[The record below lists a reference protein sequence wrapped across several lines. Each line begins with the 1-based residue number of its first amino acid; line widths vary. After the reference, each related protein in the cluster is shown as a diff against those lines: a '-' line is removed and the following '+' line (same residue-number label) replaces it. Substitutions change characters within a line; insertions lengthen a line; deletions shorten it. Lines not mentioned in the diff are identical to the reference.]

1 MKNKYYLVLKII
13 IKNLFFLLFFC
24 KFSIANQINLSA
36 DNIETI
42 GDNLIKASQNIIIR
56 DEKGITIFADDLE
69 ANNEKEIYIIE
80 NNVILKDEINKIDL
94 ISNKIFFDKKKNII
108 TSIGLTEI
116 KSKDNFEI
124 KTSDI
129 TFDRKN
135 KVIFTEKKSE
145 IKDLNFNKLI
155 LKDFFVSLE
164 NDYIRSDEGKII
176 DKEQN
181 EFEIKNIFYNFSRK
195 EILGND
201 ISMNNENKIDRDFLP
216 RMKGVSIFYDEN
228 NVIVNKSVFTN
239 CKKRDGCPP
248 WSIKS
253 SEIIHDKEKKQLTYK
268 NAVINVL
275 DIPVFY
281 FPKFFHPDPSVKR
294 QSGFLAPSYSQVN
307 NSGNFLEIP
316 YFLAISENRDFTLS
330 PRIYSDNKALYQGE
344 YRHITKN
351 TENILDASIK
361 NDSITLLKKNSTN
374 SHLFFNSKINLKN
387 NFFDISSLKMQVQS
401 TSSDNYLKSYNLKSP
416 LIDSQT
422 TLNSEILFEG
432 VSDDIDFSIS
442 AEAYEDLTKA
452 NDNDKYELILPSF
465 DLVKEIDTDLNG
477 SLTLNQSGYNK
488 LYQTNVSENVLVND
502 ISYKSTD
509 KISKKGI
516 VSNYVFLFKNFNI
529 DSNNSTKYKN
539 EFESDLNGIFQYYS
553 KLPLEKKGNRFNSS
567 LSPILVAKFSPNT
580 TKNLRSSDRLVD
592 YSNIYSINRIG
603 SNETLEGGGSI
614 TIGNEFSMFDK
625 QNELN
630 NLINLN
636 LAASFRDEKNE
647 SLSKKSSLG
656 QKTSNIV
663 GQMEI
668 KPNNFLELN
677 YDFLADNN
685 INEFN
690 YHKMSST
697 FKVNNFIS
705 TFEFLEENVL
715 IGDNSY
721 ISNETSISID
731 ENKNLKFKA
740 RKNKKTNLT
749 EYYNLIYQYK
759 MDCLVAGIEY
769 KKDYYTDVGIKP
781 NEKIFFSVTI
791 MPFQN
796 TLDLPGIDK

>member
-1 MKNKYYLVLKII
+1 MKNRYYLVLKII

-36 DNIETI
+36 DSIETI

-56 DEKGITIFADDLE
+56 DERGITIFADDLE
-69 ANNEKEIYIIE
+69 ANNKKEIYIIE
-80 NNVILKDEINKIDL
+80 NNVIIKDEINKIDL
-94 ISNKIFFDKKKNII
+94 ISNKIFFDNKKNII
-108 TSIGLTEI
+108 KSIGLTEI
-116 KSKDNFEI
+116 KSKNNFEI

-135 KVIFTEKKSE
+135 KVIFSEKKSE

-164 NDYIRSDEGKII
+164 NDYIKSDEGKII

-216 RMKGVSIFYDEN
+216 RMKGVSIFYDAN

-248 WSIKS
+248 WLLKA
-253 SEIIHDKEKKQLTYK
+253 EEVKHDKQNKTINYK
-268 NAVINVL
+268 HAWLNLYDV
-275 DIPVFY
+275 PVFY

-294 QSGFLAPSYSQVN
+294 QSGFLTPTYSQVN

-316 YFLAISENRDFTLS
+316 YFLAISENRDLTLS

-361 NDSITLLKKNSTN
+361 NDSVTLLKKNSTN

-422 TLNSEILFEG
+422 TLNSKILFEG
-432 VSDDIDFSIS
+432 ISDDIDFSIS

-452 NDNDKYELILPSF
+452 NDNDKYEFILPSF
-465 DLVKEIDTDLNG
+465 DLVKEMDTDLNG
-477 SLTLNQSGYNK
+477 SLTLNHSGYNK
-488 LYQTNVSENVLVND
+488 LYQTNVSENVLIND

-516 VSNYVFLFKNFNI
+516 VSNYVFLLKNFNV
-529 DSNNSTKYKN
+529 DSNTSTKYKN

-630 NLINLN
+630 DLISLN

-705 TFEFLEENVL
+705 TFEFLEENDL

-721 ISNETSISID
+721 ISNETSIAID

>member
-1 MKNKYYLVLKII
+1 
-13 IKNLFFLLFFC
+13 
-24 KFSIANQINLSA
+24 
-36 DNIETI
+36 
-42 GDNLIKASQNIIIR
+42 
-56 DEKGITIFADDLE
+56 
-69 ANNEKEIYIIE
+69 
-80 NNVILKDEINKIDL
+80 
-94 ISNKIFFDKKKNII
+94 
-108 TSIGLTEI
+108 
-116 KSKDNFEI
+116 
-124 KTSDI
+124 
-129 TFDRKN
+129 
-135 KVIFTEKKSE
+135 
-145 IKDLNFNKLI
+145 
-155 LKDFFVSLE
+155 
-164 NDYIRSDEGKII
+164 
-176 DKEQN
+176 
-181 EFEIKNIFYNFSRK
+181 
-195 EILGND
+195 
-201 ISMNNENKIDRDFLP
+201 
-216 RMKGVSIFYDEN
+216 
-228 NVIVNKSVFTN
+228 
-239 CKKRDGCPP
+239 
-248 WSIKS
+248 
-253 SEIIHDKEKKQLTYK
+253 
-268 NAVINVL
+268 
-275 DIPVFY
+275 
-281 FPKFFHPDPSVKR
+281 
-294 QSGFLAPSYSQVN
+294 
-307 NSGNFLEIP
+307 
-316 YFLAISENRDFTLS
+316 
-330 PRIYSDNKALYQGE
+330 
-344 YRHITKN
+344 
-351 TENILDASIK
+351 
-361 NDSITLLKKNSTN
+361 
-374 SHLFFNSKINLKN
+374 
-387 NFFDISSLKMQVQS
+387 MQVQS

-580 TKNLRSSDRLVD
+580 TKNLDSDRLVD

-630 NLINLN
+630 DLISLN

-705 TFEFLEENVL
+705 TFEFLEENDL

-721 ISNETSISID
+721 ISNETSIAID

-796 TLDLPGIDK
+796 TLDFPGIDK

>member
-80 NNVILKDEINKIDL
+80 SNVILKDEINKIDL

-248 WSIKS
+248 WLLKA
-253 SEIIHDKEKKQLTYK
+253 EEVKHDKQNKTINYK
-268 NAVINVL
+268 HAWLNLYDV
-275 DIPVFY
+275 PVFY

-361 NDSITLLKKNSTN
+361 NDSITLLRKNSTN

-630 NLINLN
+630 DLISLN

-690 YHKMSST
+690 YHKISST

-705 TFEFLEENVL
+705 TFEFLEENDL

>member
-94 ISNKIFFDKKKNII
+94 ISNKIFFDKKNII

-201 ISMNNENKIDRDFLP
+201 ISMNNENKIDRNFLP
-216 RMKGVSIFYDEN
+216 RMKGVSIFYNEN

-248 WSIKS
+248 WLLKA
-253 SEIIHDKEKKQLTYK
+253 EEVKHDKQNKTINYK
-268 NAVINVL
+268 HAWLNLYDV
-275 DIPVFY
+275 PVFY
-281 FPKFFHPDPSVKR
+281 FPKIFHPDPSVKR

-553 KLPLEKKGNRFNSS
+553 KITIRKKGNRFNSS

-580 TKNLRSSDRLVD
+580 TKNLRDSDRLVD

-690 YHKMSST
+690 YHKISST

-705 TFEFLEENVL
+705 TFEFLEENDL

-721 ISNETSISID
+721 ISNETSIAID

>member
-201 ISMNNENKIDRDFLP
+201 ISMNNENKIDRNFLP
-216 RMKGVSIFYDEN
+216 RMKGVSIFYNEN

-248 WSIKS
+248 WLLKA
-253 SEIIHDKEKKQLTYK
+253 EEVKHDKQNKTINYK
-268 NAVINVL
+268 HSWLNLYDV
-275 DIPVFY
+275 PVFY

-580 TKNLRSSDRLVD
+580 TKNLRDSDRLVD

-690 YHKMSST
+690 YHKISST

-705 TFEFLEENVL
+705 TFEFLEENDL

>member
-1 MKNKYYLVLKII
+1 M
-13 IKNLFFLLFFC
+13 
-24 KFSIANQINLSA
+24 
-36 DNIETI
+36 
-42 GDNLIKASQNIIIR
+42 
-56 DEKGITIFADDLE
+56 
-69 ANNEKEIYIIE
+69 
-80 NNVILKDEINKIDL
+80 
-94 ISNKIFFDKKKNII
+94 
-108 TSIGLTEI
+108 
-116 KSKDNFEI
+116 
-124 KTSDI
+124 
-129 TFDRKN
+129 
-135 KVIFTEKKSE
+135 
-145 IKDLNFNKLI
+145 
-155 LKDFFVSLE
+155 E

-201 ISMNNENKIDRDFLP
+201 ISMNNENKIDRNFLP
-216 RMKGVSIFYDEN
+216 RMKGVSIFYNEN

-248 WSIKS
+248 WLLKA
-253 SEIIHDKEKKQLTYK
+253 EEVKHDKQNKTINYK
-268 NAVINVL
+268 HAWLNLYDV
-275 DIPVFY
+275 PVFY

-580 TKNLRSSDRLVD
+580 TKNLRDSDRLVD

-690 YHKMSST
+690 YHKISST

-705 TFEFLEENVL
+705 TFEFLEENDL

-759 MDCLVAGIEY
+759 MDCLVAGRI
-769 KKDYYTDVGIKP
+769 
-781 NEKIFFSVTI
+781 
-791 MPFQN
+791 
-796 TLDLPGIDK
+796 

>member
-36 DNIETI
+36 DSIETI

-56 DEKGITIFADDLE
+56 DERGITIFADDLE
-69 ANNEKEIYIIE
+69 ANNKKEIYIIE
-80 NNVILKDEINKIDL
+80 NNVIIKDEINKIDL
-94 ISNKIFFDKKKNII
+94 ISNKIFFDNKKNII
-108 TSIGLTEI
+108 KSIGLTEI
-116 KSKDNFEI
+116 KSKNNFEI

-135 KVIFTEKKSE
+135 KVIFSEKKSE

-164 NDYIRSDEGKII
+164 NDYIKSDEGKII

-216 RMKGVSIFYDEN
+216 RMKGVSIFYDAN

-248 WSIKS
+248 WLLKA
-253 SEIIHDKEKKQLTYK
+253 EEVKHDKQNKTISYK
-268 NAVINVL
+268 HAWLNLYDV
-275 DIPVFY
+275 PVFY

-294 QSGFLAPSYSQVN
+294 QSGFLTPTYSQVN

-316 YFLAISENRDFTLS
+316 YFLAISENRDLTLS

-361 NDSITLLKKNSTN
+361 NDSVTLLKKNSTN

-422 TLNSEILFEG
+422 TLNSKILFEG
-432 VSDDIDFSIS
+432 ISDDIDFSIS

-452 NDNDKYELILPSF
+452 NDNDKYEFILPSF
-465 DLVKEIDTDLNG
+465 DLVKEMDTDLNG
-477 SLTLNQSGYNK
+477 SLTLNHSGYNK
-488 LYQTNVSENVLVND
+488 LYQTNVSENVLIND

-516 VSNYVFLFKNFNI
+516 VSNYVFLLKNFNV
-529 DSNNSTKYKN
+529 DSNTSTKYKN

-630 NLINLN
+630 DLISLN

-705 TFEFLEENVL
+705 TFEFLEENDL

-721 ISNETSISID
+721 ISNETSIAID